1 MMGKLSVM
9 AIGPHP
15 DDLEILCGGT
25 LALYTRQ
32 GHEVF
37 MYYVTDGTKG
47 GLNKPQDVIKADR
60 AEEAK
65 RSAAV
70 IGAVSFGGDFFDGEV
85 VADLDSRLVV
95 IDAIRRCHP
104 DVIIAPHPNDYHTDH
119 VNVSRLVFEAIYHAA
134 IPHTVTKHP
143 ALKVLPVLYYMDTVT
158 GIGFQPQ
165 EYVDI
170 TEVIEMKRDMMRAH
184 ASQID
189 FVKEHHGVDFLDLIE
204 ISGRFRGY
212 QCGVRYAE
220 AFALSYG
227 WSRVP
232 VSRLLP

>member
-1 MMGKLSVM
+1 MSRQLTVM

-15 DDLEILCGGT
+15 DDLEVLCGGT

-32 GHEVF
+32 GHKVF

-47 GLNKPQDVIKADR
+47 GLRKSPDVIKAER

-65 RSAAV
+65 KSADV
-70 IGAVSFGGDFFDGEV
+70 IGAVSFGGDFVDGEV
-85 VADLDSRLVV
+85 VANLDSRLVI
-95 IDAIRRCHP
+95 IDAIRRCQP

-119 VNVSRLVFEAIYHAA
+119 VNVSRLVFEAIYHTA
-134 IPHTVTKHP
+134 IPHTSTSHP
-143 ALKVLPVLYYMDTVT
+143 ALKVLPFLYYMDTVT
-158 GIGFQPQ
+158 GIGFEPE

-170 TEVIEMKRDMMRAH
+170 SEVIEMKKDMMRAH
-184 ASQID
+184 ATQIT

-220 AFALSYG
+220 GFVLSRG
-227 WSRVP
+227 WNRIP
-232 VSRLLP
+232 TSRLLP